1 MSNTNALV
9 RGPYKPGIARRLQV
23 VTAAVEVFGE
33 YGYAGG
39 TVQRVAD
46 RVGVTP
52 AAIDKLFGNK
62 EALLVAVLEHWD
74 EQTTEV
80 IGPDARG
87 MALLDGFRA
96 LMAYHVRHKGLLE
109 LYTTMAAESTS
120 PRHPAHAFMNERYRT
135 SLTTMR
141 QIFVDAAREGA
152 LRPMSDEDAALEA
165 ECLLATMD
173 GLEIQFLHNPDFDL
187 ERAFGRFL
195 DQLIARLAPVPA

>member
-1 MSNTNALV
+1 MSNTRALV

-33 YGYAGG
+33 YGFAGG

-46 RVGVTP
+46 RVGITP

-62 EALLVAVLEHWD
+62 EALLVAVLEYWD

-135 SLTTMR
+135 SLETMR

-152 LRPMSDEDAALEA
+152 LRPMSDDEAALEA
-165 ECLLATMD
+165 ACLLATMD

-187 ERAFGRFL
+187 ERSFGRFL